1 MELLPFGDLPAYK
14 PRNFV
19 PADFKVSD
27 WDVIEPLFNQLENDL
42 ESCESSGSLEAW
54 LLKVS
59 EIGAILDEDG
69 SRRYIAMTCHTS
81 SDEAKGAY
89 LDFVENIEPHLKE
102 RFFQLAK
109 KFVSHPQREN
119 LPKERYEILNRDW
132 QSMVDLFRE
141 ENVPLETEESKLGQQ
156 YQEKMGALTVEF
168 QGEEKTLV
176 QMGVYLQET
185 DRSVRQEA
193 WERVAGRR
201 LQVSEECDR
210 QFDDLKDLRIQI
222 AANAGFGDYRDFKHV
237 AKGRFDYQPEDCF
250 KFHEAVEKVVMPAY
264 NEMLAGRRSKLG
276 LDTLRPWDTSVDPDG
291 LEPLRP
297 FTEVEEMV
305 AKTKGIFDQV
315 DGELATG
322 FQTMRDG
329 QLLDLANRK
338 GKAPGG
344 YQSSL
349 PEARLPFIF
358 MNSVGL
364 QRDVETLLHEA
375 GHAFHTLAAQDED
388 IHEYQ
393 HAPLE
398 FCEVASMSM
407 ELVGNE
413 HLEEFYSHDD
423 CVRARRQHLEGI
435 IGLFPW
441 IATVDAFQHWIY
453 THPKHTL
460 EERDEAWNGLL
471 DRFGGD
477 IDWSGHEKARTKMW
491 HRQSHIFLVP
501 FYYIEYG
508 IAQLGALGVWNN
520 SKTDRALALSDYKK
534 ALALGGSRPLP
545 ELFAAANIPFQFDTE
560 AFKPLVELIQSE
572 LAALK

>member
-1 MELLPFGDLPAYK
+1 MELLPFGDLPPYK
-14 PRNFV
+14 PRTFV
-19 PADFKVSD
+19 PVDLTVAS
-27 WDVIEPLFNQLENDL
+27 WDAIAPLFDQLDSALDSCASVDDL
-42 ESCESSGSLEAW
+42 ESW
-54 LLKVS
+54 LLDVS
-59 EIGAILDEDG
+59 ELGAVLDEDG

-81 SDEAKGAY
+81 VDAAKNAY
-89 LDFVENIEPHLKE
+89 LDFIENIEPHLKE

-109 KFVSHPQREN
+109 KFVSHPCRSE
-119 LPKERYEILNRDW
+119 LPEPRYQILNRDW
-132 QSMVDLFRE
+132 QSTVELFRE
-141 ENVPLETEESKLGQQ
+141 ENVPLETEESKLGQA

-168 QGEEKTLV
+168 KGEEKTLV

-193 WERVAGRR
+193 WGLVADRR
-201 LQVSEECDR
+201 LAVADECDR
-210 QFDDLKDLRIQI
+210 QFDQLRDIRIQI
-222 AANAGFGDYRDFKHV
+222 AKNAGYADYRDYKHI

-250 KFHEAVEKVVMPAY
+250 KFHEAVETVVMPAY
-264 NEMLAGRRSKLG
+264 NELLAERKRKLG
-276 LDTLRPWDTSVDPDG
+276 LDVLRPWDTAVDPDG
-291 LEPLRP
+291 LEPLKP
-297 FTEVEEMV
+297 FSEVDDMV
-305 AKTKGIFDQV
+305 SKTKAIFDEI
-315 DGELATG
+315 DEELAGG
-322 FQTMRDG
+322 FQTMRN
-329 QLLDLANRK
+329 QSLLDLANRK

-358 MNSVGL
+358 MNAVGL

-375 GHAFHTLAAQDED
+375 GHAFHTLAAQEED

-407 ELVGNE
+407 EFIGNE
-413 HLEEFYSHDD
+413 HLEQFYSEEDS
-423 CVRARRQHLEGI
+423 VRARRQHLEGVL
-435 IGLFPW
+435 GLFPW

-453 THPKHTL
+453 TNPKHSV
-460 EERDEAWNGLL
+460 EDRDRAWSGLL

-477 IDWSGHEKARTKMW
+477 IDWSGHELARTKMW

-520 SKTDRALALSDYKK
+520 SKSDRAKALADYKK

-545 ELFAAANIPFQFDTE
+545 ELFTAANIPFRFDAE
-560 AFKPLVELIQSE
+560 AFKPLIELVQAE
-572 LAALK
+572 LAALR

>member
-1 MELLPFGDLPAYK
+1 MELLPFGDLPPFKA
-14 PRNFV
+14 RAFV
-19 PADFKVSD
+19 PADFKVSG
-27 WDVIEPLFNQLENDL
+27 WDAIKPLFDQLESDL
-42 ESCESSGSLEAW
+42 DASETVADLEAW
-54 LLKVS
+54 LLKIS

-81 SDEAKGAY
+81 VDEAKGAY

-102 RFFQLAK
+102 HFFVLAK
-109 KFVSHPQREN
+109 KFVAHPQREN
-119 LPKERYEILNRDW
+119 LPESRYEILNRDW

-156 YQEKMGALTVEF
+156 YQENMGALTVEF

-185 DRSVRQEA
+185 DRAVRQEA
-193 WERVAGRR
+193 WELVANRR
-201 LQVSEECDR
+201 LEVAHECDQ
-210 QFDDLKDLRIQI
+210 QFDQLKDLRVQI
-222 AANAGFGDYRDFKHV
+222 ACNAGYSDYRNYKHI

-250 KFHEAVEKVVMPAY
+250 KFHEAVEQVVMPAY
-264 NEMLAGRRSKLG
+264 NDLLADRRAKLK
-276 LDTLRPWDTSVDPDG
+276 LDAIRPWDTAVDPDG
-291 LEPLRP
+291 LEPLKP
-297 FTEVEEMV
+297 FSEVEDMV
-305 AKTKGIFDQV
+305 SKTKGIFDQV
-315 DGELATG
+315 DNELAAG
-322 FQTMRDG
+322 FQTMRD
-329 QLLDLANRK
+329 QKLLDLANRK

-358 MNSVGL
+358 MNAVGL

-375 GHAFHTLAAQDED
+375 GHAFHTLAAQEED

-413 HLEEFYSHDD
+413 HLEEFYSSED

-435 IGLFPW
+435 ISLFPW

-453 THPKHTL
+453 THPDHSVDD
-460 EERDEAWNGLL
+460 RDAAWNGLL
-471 DRFGGD
+471 DRFGGN
-477 IDWSGHEKARTKMW
+477 IDWNGHEAARTKMW

-508 IAQLGALGVWNN
+508 IAQLGALGVWKN
-520 SKTDRALALSDYKK
+520 SKTDRAQALADYKK

>member
-19 PADFKVSD
+19 PADFKVSG
-27 WDVIEPLFNQLENDL
+27 WDVIEPLFDQLENDL
-42 ESCESSGSLEAW
+42 ELCESSASLEAW

-59 EIGAILDEDG
+59 EVGAILDEDG

-322 FQTMRDG
+322 FQTMRER

-520 SKTDRALALSDYKK
+520 SKTDRAQALLDYKK